1 MDDWNIMSPASRTTS
16 CLSFIPTAGA
26 QRCLCFW
33 KHMFVFWQD
42 WTFQRELPDLFI
54 WQKSVFFH
62 VFICFFFLFRCC
74 FFFWY
79 IFSLA
84 RVCVCVQ
91 VVSVNTRA
99 GSVCTRK
106 KTKAEASE
114 RCLNDIPK
122 LGFKAGSARS
132 FSLLSS
138 LFFSYSLSRLSVCL
152 ILIFDY
158 FLFFPGR

>member
-1 MDDWNIMSPASRTTS
+1 MTETS
-16 CLSFIPTAGA
+16 CLQPAEQPHVCLLFPQQEHKGVCVFESI
-26 QRCLCFW
+26 CLCSDRTEPF
-33 KHMFVFWQD
+33 
-42 WTFQRELPDLFI
+42 RENYQICSSDRNL
-54 WQKSVFFH
+54 
-62 VFICFFFLFRCC
+62 CFFMSLYV

-79 IFSLA
+79 IFSLS

-158 FLFFPGR
+158 FLFFPGL

>member
-1 MDDWNIMSPASRTTS
+1 MTETS
-16 CLSFIPTAGA
+16 CLQPAEQPHVCLLFPQQEHKGVCVFESI
-26 QRCLCFW
+26 CLCSDRTEPF
-33 KHMFVFWQD
+33 
-42 WTFQRELPDLFI
+42 RENYQICSSDRNLC
-54 WQKSVFFH
+54 FFH

-79 IFSLA
+79 IFSLS

-122 LGFKAGSARS
+122 LGFKVGSARS

>member
-1 MDDWNIMSPASRTTS
+1 MSVFYSHSRSTKVFVFLKAYVCVLTGLNLSERITRSVHLTEICVFS
-16 CLSFIPTAGA
+16 CLY
-26 QRCLCFW
+26 
-33 KHMFVFWQD
+33 M
-42 WTFQRELPDLFI
+42 
-54 WQKSVFFH
+54 
-62 VFICFFFLFRCC
+62 FFFF
-74 FFFWY
+74 FSVVVFFWY

-122 LGFKAGSARS
+122 LGFKVGSALS